1 MRHGKQKRIGI
12 VAVLVVALAA
22 AGEALA
28 REYGANLKAE
38 PTNYSGN
45 CPAKIA
51 FTGKITAKQAGRV
64 QYKFIRSDGA
74 LAPVQTL
81 EFNAPG
87 AKSVETTWTLG
98 GPNLPSYSGW
108 QAIEIVHP
116 TPFQSNKAHFK
127 VRCGAGGADV
137 GGKPDLTVNINGPSS
152 AAPGEDIGRAL
163 KLRARNGGNAAA
175 PGTVGTL
182 APSDGYMIDVVLSKD
197 GNVPSGFATYSD
209 NFHDD
214 VLLKG
219 GRASRTDDLRAGA
232 SRNYTAG
239 ATIPADT
246 PPGKYFLCAQIDP
259 GNKVAESNEGNN
271 VDCDRLT
278 VKGRDQAGN
287 GGGRQADLVVPSVQF
302 RKVES
307 RTDARGGQYWI
318 FNVLVSVKNQG
329 GAAAGPFKVLLERNV
344 GPGGSYTLACQ
355 TCVIDVPGLA
365 AGATT
370 TLPPRQFNN
379 ANNANSIFRAT
390 ADSTGAVAESN
401 EGNNMNA
408 ESFRP

>member
-1 MRHGKQKRIGI
+1 MKCGKQTGIGAI
-12 VAVLVVALAA
+12 AVLAVASLFAT
-22 AGEALA
+22 EALA
-28 REYGANLKAE
+28 RDYGAHLSAA

-45 CPAKIA
+45 CPAKIT
-51 FTGKITAKQAGRV
+51 FTGKITAKKAGKV

-74 LAPVQTL
+74 IAPVQTL
-81 EFNAPG
+81 EFAAPG
-87 AKSVETTWTLG
+87 AKEVETTWTLG

-108 QAIEIVHP
+108 EAIEIVHP
-116 TPFQSNKAHFK
+116 ASFQSNKAHFK
-127 VRCGAGGADV
+127 VRCAGAGANG
-137 GGKPDLTVNINGPSS
+137 GRGKPDLMVKINGPSS
-152 AAPGEDIGRAL
+152 AAPGEDIGNAV
-163 KLRARNGGNAAA
+163 KLTARNAGNAAA

-182 APSDGYMIDVVLSKD
+182 NPSDGFMIDVVLSKD

-209 NFHDD
+209 NFHED

-219 GRASRTDDLRAGA
+219 GRVSRTDDLAPGA
-232 SRNYTAG
+232 SKGYPVG

-246 PPGKYFLCAQIDP
+246 PPGKYRLCAQIDP
-259 GNKVAESNEGNN
+259 ANKVAESNEGNN
-271 VDCDRLT
+271 VACDRIT
-278 VKGRDQAGN
+278 VKAG
-287 GGGRQADLVVPSVQF
+287 GPTGRQPDLVVPSVRF

-318 FNVLVSVKNQG
+318 FNVIVSVKNQG

-344 GPGGSYTLACQ
+344 GPGGSYTKACL

-379 ANNANSIFRAT
+379 ANNMNSIFRAT
-390 ADSTGAVAESN
+390 ADSTGVVAESN

-408 ESFRP
+408 ETFTP